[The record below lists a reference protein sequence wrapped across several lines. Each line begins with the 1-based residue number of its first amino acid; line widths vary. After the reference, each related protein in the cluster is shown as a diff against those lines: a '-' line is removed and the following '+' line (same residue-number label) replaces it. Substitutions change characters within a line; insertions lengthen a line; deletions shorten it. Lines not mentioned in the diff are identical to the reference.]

1 MAEKR
6 GEVMFVMSQL
16 DFENYLSEPCYS
28 GAVSQMK
35 RPANLRGQKLDKGDF
50 DVLIVHRN
58 YGLCAGEIKSVGFNA
73 ADRKL
78 SQQQIQDEVLK
89 VLRKM
94 LKLQKT
100 GTGKTLTA
108 VIMGVKWMRRN
119 KTVNILSGDEK
130 SRAVA
135 HHIKQQLEE
144 TARLVIGPQAA
155 SRVRLHLVDL
165 DKKRA
170 VDKLE
175 VGEAYSIQTGD
186 VPKYTAPAAPLP
198 ADGPRVLYVPHK
210 GPGHEE
216 EYTRDCERCGR
227 EVGRI
232 LTRVL
237 HVGQSGNP
245 SSSTT
250 TTLQYRDVFVLSL
263 GDLHDDGH
271 VTHPANGVVS
281 GLRQAGVP
289 LLELG
294 ALLEDM
300 LCRLLACAAIA
311 LCRGGQS
318 ELPIAFGFGLSI
330 MALIQM
336 IGHVS
341 GGHINPAV
349 TIAMAVAMNISIVR
363 AILYVVAQ
371 IIGAI
376 IGGFILKGVTP
387 DTTAFDNLA
396 VTNVNAELTVGQ
408 GVGVEIILTFVLV
421 SVIFGTTDPSR
432 PSFGSPAL
440 LIGLT
445 VTVLHLAGVYWVG
458 PILGGILAAASYK
471 LIICPYRNTM
481 SMEEALQKMLQDEN
495 FVAIP
500 RDYFKDS
507 KRGKDTIDSS
517 NL

>member
-1 MAEKR
+1 
-6 GEVMFVMSQL
+6 
-16 DFENYLSEPCYS
+16 
-28 GAVSQMK
+28 
-35 RPANLRGQKLDKGDF
+35 
-50 DVLIVHRN
+50 
-58 YGLCAGEIKSVGFNA
+58 
-73 ADRKL
+73 
-78 SQQQIQDEVLK
+78 
-89 VLRKM
+89 
-94 LKLQKT
+94 
-100 GTGKTLTA
+100 
-108 VIMGVKWMRRN
+108 
-119 KTVNILSGDEK
+119 
-130 SRAVA
+130 
-135 HHIKQQLEE
+135 
-144 TARLVIGPQAA
+144 
-155 SRVRLHLVDL
+155 
-165 DKKRA
+165 
-170 VDKLE
+170 
-175 VGEAYSIQTGD
+175 
-186 VPKYTAPAAPLP
+186 
-198 ADGPRVLYVPHK
+198 
-210 GPGHEE
+210 
-216 EYTRDCERCGR
+216 
-227 EVGRI
+227 
-232 LTRVL
+232 
-237 HVGQSGNP
+237 
-245 SSSTT
+245 
-250 TTLQYRDVFVLSL
+250 
-263 GDLHDDGH
+263 
-271 VTHPANGVVS
+271 
-281 GLRQAGVP
+281 
-289 LLELG
+289 
-294 ALLEDM
+294 
-300 LCRLLACAAIA
+300 
-311 LCRGGQS
+311 
-318 ELPIAFGFGLSI
+318 IAFGFGLSI

-408 GVGVEIILTFVLV
+408 GLGVEIILTFVLV

-445 VTVLHLAGVYWVG
+445 VTVLHLAGVSFTGASMNPSRSLGSAVASNSFDNHWVYWVG